1 MPSHILFFPE
11 ACLELPCSSNDLLQ
25 ALNLGLRKNLP
36 CWLIPNGCHGPSFLE
51 WWFQYI
57 PIIELLEDG
66 LKPPIRVLLTWKAHL
81 WGSRCLVWDKW
92 FKMAVWS
99 DILCLAVHVQVGLER
114 REVLHFQPIALQLCH
129 GKVKKAWRTSFTAE
143 KTWGSQKP
151 RKCVKR
157 WPSRVIPPGE
167 ILRVS
172 VRDSVKPWSMR
183 RHIKTWWIW
192 YNMMNHEDNEWR
204 WLILLA
210 YWHTV
215 GLQRW

>member
-1 MPSHILFFPE
+1 MGWNHQSEYYWLGRHTCGEAGDLFE
-11 ACLELPCSSNDLLQ
+11 
-25 ALNLGLRKNLP
+25 
-36 CWLIPNGCHGPSFLE
+36 
-51 WWFQYI
+51 
-57 PIIELLEDG
+57 
-66 LKPPIRVLLTWKAHL
+66 T
-81 WGSRCLVWDKW
+81 KW

-114 REVLHFQPIALQLCH
+114 PEVLHFQPIALQLCH
-129 GKVKKAWRTSFTAE
+129 GKVKKAWRTSFIAE

-151 RKCVKR
+151 RKCIKR

-167 ILRVS
+167 ILSISPRFGEAL
-172 VRDSVKPWSMR
+172 K
-183 RHIKTWWIW
+183 HAKTHKDMMNMI
-192 YNMMNHEDNEWR
+192 YCNMMNHEDNEWR